1 MKTFYVYPS
10 KSDTTYVLLARE
22 DEAQTV
28 RFDWSAKAASEGT
41 SVSSVTWTVDSGNA
55 SVSGA
60 AESADIATALV
71 TTSDTADSVILVKAT
86 MADGQIDI
94 VRLDVLVS

>member
-1 MKTFYVYPS
+1 MKTFYVYPN

-28 RFDWSAKAASEGT
+28 SFDWSAKAASEGT

-60 AESADIATALV
+60 AESSDVATALV

-86 MADGQIDI
+86 MADGQIDV
-94 VRLDVLVS
+94 VRLDVLVN